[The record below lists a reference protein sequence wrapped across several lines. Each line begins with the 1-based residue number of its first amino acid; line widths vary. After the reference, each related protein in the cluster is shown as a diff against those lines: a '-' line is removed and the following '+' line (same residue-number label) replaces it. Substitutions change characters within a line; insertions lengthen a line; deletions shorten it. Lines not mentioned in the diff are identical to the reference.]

1 MDMRTKFIID
11 QVHKFV
17 VMISILFVSSLQS
30 GAHEVTPNI
39 ADIYVDSKSITV
51 ELRFN
56 AEAFLARIDLSNV
69 ENTDDAERASDY
81 QGFRDL
87 TAAELVQSF
96 ESNWQSFAAR
106 LQLQSSTL
114 TQMHVLDFKQLIVP
128 KIDDPE
134 LPRLSSLTF
143 RSDRLDQN
151 AITFTLGK
159 EFGSTILRQMGV
171 DEGLTQYL
179 APGQK
184 SDAMQQD
191 FRLRKSG
198 FSRLIEY
205 VPIGFDHVV
214 PRGLDHILFVLG
226 LFLLSI
232 KTSVL
237 LWQISAFTLAH
248 TVTLILG
255 ALELISVPAFI
266 VEPLI
271 AASIIFVAVE
281 NIFFSKLN
289 KWRTFLVFGFGL
301 LHGLG
306 FASVLAE
313 FGLPEGQFLPAL
325 IGFNIGVELGQLC
338 VITIAYLLLG
348 LTFGKKPYYR
358 TVITIPASCII
369 AAVGTWWV
377 IERVLLP

>member
-1 MDMRTKFIID
+1 
-11 QVHKFV
+11 
-17 VMISILFVSSLQS
+17 MISMLLLSSLQS
-30 GAHEVTPNI
+30 AAHEVTPNI

-51 ELRFN
+51 EIRFN

-69 ENTDDAERASDY
+69 ENTDDAEQASDY
-81 QGFRDL
+81 QRFREL
-87 TAAELVQSF
+87 TADELAQSF

-106 LQLQSSTL
+106 LKLQSSTL
-114 TQMHVLDFKQLIVP
+114 TQMHVLDFIQLMVP
-128 KIDDPE
+128 NIDDPK

-151 AITFTLGK
+151 AITFTLGE

-191 FRLRKSG
+191 IGLRKSA
-198 FSRLIEY
+198 FARLSEY

-214 PRGLDHILFVLG
+214 PQGLDHILFVFG
-226 LFLLSI
+226 LFLLSL
-232 KTSVL
+232 KTSTL

-248 TVTLILG
+248 TITLIAG
-255 ALELISVPAFI
+255 ALGLISVPASI

-271 AASIIFVAVE
+271 AASIVFVAVE
-281 NIFFSKLN
+281 NVFFSKLN
-289 KWRTFLVFGFGL
+289 KWRTLLVFGFGL

-313 FGLPEGQFLPAL
+313 FGLPKEQFLSAL
-325 IGFNIGVELGQLC
+325 IGFNIGVELGQLS
-338 VITIAYLLLG
+338 VIAIAYLLLG
-348 LTFGKKPYYR
+348 LTFGQKPYYR

-377 IERVLLP
+377 FERLLLT

>member
-1 MDMRTKFIID
+1 
-11 QVHKFV
+11 
-17 VMISILFVSSLQS
+17 MIGILFASSLQ
-30 GAHEVTPNI
+30 GEAHEVTPNI
-39 ADIYVDSKSITV
+39 AEIFLDSKSITV

-69 ENTDDAERASDY
+69 ENTDDAEQASNY
-81 QGFRDL
+81 QSFREL
-87 TAAELVQSF
+87 TADELSQYF
-96 ESNWQSFAAR
+96 GSNWQNFAAR
-106 LQLQSSTL
+106 LNLQSSAL
-114 TQMHVLDFKQLIVP
+114 TQTRALDFIQLLVP
-128 KIDDPE
+128 DINDPE
-134 LPRLSSLTF
+134 LPRLSNLTL
-143 RSDRLDQN
+143 RSNRLNEN

-179 APGQK
+179 APGQT
-184 SDAMQQD
+184 SDPIQQYIGMRISAFD
-191 FRLRKSG
+191 RLG
-198 FSRLIEY
+198 EY
-205 VPIGFDHVV
+205 VPIGFDHVF
-214 PRGLDHILFVLG
+214 PRGLDHILFVFG
-226 LFLLSI
+226 LFLLSL

-248 TVTLILG
+248 TATLIAG
-255 ALELISVPAFI
+255 ALGLINVPASI

-271 AASIIFVAVE
+271 AASIVFVAVE

-289 KWRTFLVFGFGL
+289 KWRTCLVFSFGL

-325 IGFNIGVELGQLC
+325 IGFNIGVEIGQLS
-338 VITIAYLLLG
+338 VIVIAYLLLG
-348 LTFGKKPYYR
+348 LTFGQKPYYR
-358 TVITIPASCII
+358 TIISIPASCII

-377 IERVLLP
+377 FERVILF